1 MPDFQNERGK
11 DGQVGFELASKTHQ
25 NVKNKGVGL
34 KILGDKKKLDAFPE
48 NVRMEDSTGAA
59 SVEDAINKEL
69 ETLEEGTVMV
79 WHHLHRKNVSVFI

>member
-34 KILGDKKKLDAFPE
+34 KILGDKKKLRRVP
-48 NVRMEDSTGAA
+48 
-59 SVEDAINKEL
+59 
-69 ETLEEGTVMV
+69 
-79 WHHLHRKNVSVFI
+79 